1 MTEKELRFFIKD
13 VLKDRPNV
21 YFWFHKNDPY
31 DGWSYGVQE
40 KQEAFC
46 SFTFE
51 YNRYMLE
58 VKCGEG
64 GSEEFQ
70 RLFSTVQRDIVS
82 KRKSSVYLL
91 ANRLQPE
98 NVRPIIEFAHAAMM
112 KQRGEGEQ
120 R

>member
-1 MTEKELRFFIKD
+1 MTEKELRFFIND

-40 KQEAFC
+40 KQMAFC

-51 YNRYMLE
+51 YNRSMLE
-58 VKCGEG
+58 VKCSEED
-64 GSEEFQ
+64 SEEFQ
-70 RLFSTVQRDIVS
+70 RLCSTVQRDIVS
-82 KRKSSVYLL
+82 RRKSSVYLS
-91 ANRLQPE
+91 ANRIQSEDL
-98 NVRPIIEFAHAAMM
+98 RPIIEFAHAAMM
-112 KQRGEGEQ
+112 KKRGEGEQ